1 MRENVNIIKK
11 LVFSFFIILS
21 LLTVC
26 FVSCDNSINEGSD
39 GNQNSR
45 KGRVTFS
52 VVQPKDK
59 NARTV
64 LPDSDVNKLT
74 DVHLTGYSDTGYS
87 YDETFTSVSALQSN
101 YLEYDEGL
109 WTFTLSAKLYGVV
122 FTSSPQSK
130 NITIN
135 SSSNITFTL
144 STTKTTG
151 VFDFK
156 LTFPENADKV
166 TFSLNTYPGNSIV
179 DDGEIPINAGTTNY
193 IEYHD
198 DALGQG
204 TYRIS
209 LNFYKIYADATG
221 NHDAL
226 INTYSEIINIR
237 GGFKS
242 SVERSIHL
250 NALYTITYNYDPST
264 CNLVSGGTLPENYS
278 IYSTPVTLGELEKTG
293 YDFQGWYTGANGT
306 GTKIERIPD
315 LNPATRTLYA
325 YLTAHEYTITY
336 YNMTDAGYNAGE
348 SNPETYTIEDAV
360 SLKNPVKTGY
370 TFKGWF
376 DKDQGVTGGTQQTGF
391 AAGQTGIKKFYA
403 HWQPNPTIEIIP
415 GFPENYKC
423 YYTMVEKSTGKE
435 ITIHVDNAT
444 TDTPATLETKQVSL
458 YVSGTKIIDYD
469 NLTFTYPKYIGEP
482 DNNSFYVTFTIKKDD
497 TTSYS
502 YDYYPYRKYYGTKLP
517 GEDLEVGDVIFSDGS
532 ASSYT
537 ETFSTEQKAAAVA
550 IIFNAEKRLGAGL
563 NVGTEKKWCQQNTD
577 GQISSLAADEN
588 DGVKNT
594 NEITGLSDYMPGNY
608 PAFEYCKQYS
618 VDGYSDGWY
627 LPAFYELQPAVKTVA
642 VRNAIN
648 SAFSALDKSQ
658 PFEAITNPPIYW
670 TSTRDSNVMRA
681 RPTGVGADNNL
692 NVSKV
697 YGDGYG
703 GGDAYAYHLSV
714 IAFHKF

>member
-1 MRENVNIIKK
+1 MREKNKSLKK
-11 LVFSFFIILS
+11 SFFSFFIILS
-21 LLTVC
+21 LLSVC
-26 FVSCDNSINEGSD
+26 FVSCDNSVNEGSQD
-39 GNQNSR
+39 NQDTR

-52 VVQPKDK
+52 VVQPKGK
-59 NARTV
+59 NTRTV

-87 YDETFTSVSALQSN
+87 YDETFASVTALQSN
-101 YLEYDEGL
+101 YQEYDEGL
-109 WTFTLSAKLYGVV
+109 WTFTLSAKLYGVD
-122 FTSSPQSK
+122 FNSDSK
-130 NITIN
+130 TANITIN

-209 LNFYKIYADATG
+209 LSFYKIYTDATG
-221 NHDAL
+221 NHDGL

-250 NALYTITYNYDPST
+250 NALYTITYSYDESSCT
-264 CNLVSGGTLPENYS
+264 LADGDSLPENYS
-278 IYSTPVTLGELEKTG
+278 IYSTPVTLGELEKNG
-293 YDFQGWYTGANGT
+293 YDFQGWYTGTGGT
-306 GTKIERIPD
+306 GTKIESIPD

-325 YLTAHEYTITY
+325 YFTPIPYGIIYMDATNVTY
-336 YNMTDAGYNAGE
+336 KAGE
-348 SNPETYTIEDAV
+348 SNPLTYTIEDTITFAEPM
-360 SLKNPVKTGY
+360 KDNY
-370 TFKGWF
+370 TFKGWWTKNKGAA
-376 DKDQGVTGGTQQTGF
+376 DAVKITGIT
-391 AAGQTGIKKFYA
+391 APETGIKWVYA
-403 HWQPNPTIEIIP
+403 YWEPNPTIEIIP

-435 ITIHVDNAT
+435 ISIHVDNAE

-458 YVSGTKIIDYD
+458 YVSGTKIKDYD
-469 NLTFTYPKYIGEP
+469 TLTFTYPKYIGEP

-517 GEDLEVGDVIFSDGS
+517 GEDLEVGDVIFNDGS

-537 ETFSTEQKAAAVA
+537 ETFSSEQKVAAVA
-550 IIFNAEKRLGAGL
+550 VIFNAEKRLGAGL
-563 NVGTEKKWCQQNTD
+563 NVGTEKKWCQQSTD

-618 VDGYSDGWY
+618 VDGYLNGWY

-648 SAFSALDKSQ
+648 SAFSALDKSK
-658 PFEAITNPPIYW
+658 PFEAIQNPPLYW

-681 RPTGVGADNNL
+681 SPTGVGADNTL
-692 NVSKV
+692 SVSKV
-697 YGDGYG
+697 YGDGHG